1 MQIWTFLHILSM
13 FAAVTVAL
21 GAQLWVTYAIRNRDL
36 GALGAYFRVQSRA
49 DNVSGLLL
57 GVGVIFGLVAA
68 ITIGFNLMQGWLI
81 IAYVLVVATLI
92 VGGAMT
98 PYLKRLK
105 AALDESDG
113 DDPGPEMAALLDSRM
128 PIVAMAATTIFI
140 GAIIWDMVFKP
151 QF

>member
-1 MQIWTFLHILSM
+1 MAHRGL
-13 FAAVTVAL
+13 AKARDGPL
-21 GAQLWVTYAIRNRDL
+21 GD
-36 GALGAYFRVQSRA
+36 
-49 DNVSGLLL
+49 GLLL

-68 ITIGFNLMQGWLI
+68 ITIGFNLMQSWLI
-81 IAYVLVVATLI
+81 IAYVLVVATLV

-105 AALDESDG
+105 AALDENDG

-140 GAIIWDMVFKP
+140 ATIIWDMVFKP